1 MLNLINVL
9 MDFSE
14 HRIIGIIVGISIA
27 LVSLTAILIRY
38 FVHKNKN
45 KKKYLIFFN
54 LIKN

>member
-9 MDFSE
+9 IDFSE

-45 KKKYLIFFN
+45 KKK
-54 LIKN
+54 